1 MDLRIRPNPSLTVV
15 TPGFLTTVQDLG
27 RYHCAHWG
35 ISPAGAAD
43 PVSMRLG
50 NMLVGNPENS
60 PALEM
65 TLVGGTFRFDSAV
78 RIALAGSDFGATLD
92 GIAVAV
98 WQSIDIAPGQLLTCG
113 STKSGARCY
122 LCVAGGVDVPP
133 ILSSAST
140 HLLTSLGGF
149 EGRSLRAG
157 DMVEYVYRDK
167 PPARERKVIR
177 EDVVGPLFQNRP
189 LRITLGPQGNGFA
202 ADAFSRL
209 SSSSYIVKEE
219 SNRMGLRLSGPEL
232 HRSEETDMV
241 TEGVSLGA
249 IQVPRDGLPI
259 ILSVEHPTTG
269 GYPKIANVILSD
281 MHRVG
286 QFRPRDEVAFEFV
299 TFEVALSLLRER
311 ETLLSPQHCLQTI
324 AS

>member
-1 MDLRIRPNPSLTVV
+1 MDPHIHPNPTFTVV
-15 TPGFLTTVQDLG
+15 APGFLTTVQDLG
-27 RYHCAHWG
+27 RFHCAPLG
-35 ISPAGAAD
+35 MSPAGAAD

-60 PALEM
+60 PVLEM

-78 RIALAGSDFGATLD
+78 RVALTGSNFGPALD
-92 GIAVAV
+92 NLPVPV
-98 WQSIDIAPGQLLTCG
+98 WQSTDVAPGQLLTCG

-122 LCVAGGVDVPP
+122 LCIAGGVVVPP

-149 EGRSLRAG
+149 EGRSLKAG
-157 DMVEYVYRDK
+157 DVLEYAYRDK
-167 PPARERKVIR
+167 SSSREHKVVR
-177 EDVVGPLFQNRP
+177 EDVIDSLYQKRP
-189 LRITLGPQGNGFA
+189 LRITLGPQGNSFG

-209 SSSSYIVKEE
+209 SSSVYVVREE
-219 SNRMGLRLSGPEL
+219 SNRMGLRLLGPEL
-232 HRSEETDMV
+232 TYPAGSELV

-249 IQVPRDGLPI
+249 IQVPRDGMPI

-269 GYPKIANVILSD
+269 GYPKIANVILPD

-286 QFRPRDEVAFEFV
+286 QFRPRDEVTFDFV
-299 TFEVALSLLRER
+299 TFDVALSLLKER
-311 ETLLSPQHCLQTI
+311 EALLSPQHCLQTI
-324 AS
+324 VS

>member
-1 MDLRIRPNPSLTVV
+1 MSARIHQNPTFTVV

-35 ISPAGAAD
+35 ISPAGASD
-43 PVSMRLG
+43 QVSMRLG

-60 PALEM
+60 PVLEM

-92 GIAVAV
+92 DDTAPL
-98 WQSIDIAPGQLLTCG
+98 WQTIDIAPGQLLKCG
-113 STKSGARCY
+113 PTKSGARCY
-122 LCVAGGVDVPP
+122 LCVAGGVVVPP

-149 EGRSLRAG
+149 EGRPLKAG
-157 DMVEYVYRDK
+157 DVLEYLYRDK
-167 PPARERKVIR
+167 PSPRERKVVR
-177 EDVVGPLFQNRP
+177 QDVFGFLFQRRP
-189 LRITLGPQGNGFA
+189 LRITLGPQGNGFG

-209 SSSSYIVKEE
+209 SSSVYTVREE

-232 HRSEETDMV
+232 HPPEASEMV

-269 GYPKIANVILSD
+269 GYPKIANVVLPD

-286 QFRPRDEVAFEFV
+286 QFRPRDEITFEFV
-299 TFEVALSLLRER
+299 TFDVAFSLLRER
-311 ETLLSPQHCLQTI
+311 EAMLSPQHCLQTV
-324 AS
+324 